1 MISCYFLYFYLICS
15 DIDCVM
21 VRSQYFSSPCLAWPG
36 LLIIRRISVPSGM
49 SCLSEQQPLHGP
61 VFVSC
66 LVQISVSLVPGSH
79 GVLISDSA
87 VFVAK

>member
-49 SCLSEQQPLHGP
+49 SCLSEQQSLHGP

-66 LVQISVSLVPGSH
+66 ADISQSVWSQAVTEFSFQILQSL
-79 GVLISDSA
+79 
-87 VFVAK
+87 